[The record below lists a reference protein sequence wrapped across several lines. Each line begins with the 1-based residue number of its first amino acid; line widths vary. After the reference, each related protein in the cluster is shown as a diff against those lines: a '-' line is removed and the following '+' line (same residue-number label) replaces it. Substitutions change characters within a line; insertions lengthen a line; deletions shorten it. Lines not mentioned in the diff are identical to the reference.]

1 MGESPV
7 RPTVSYS
14 WTVPVRQ
21 WVLSVPHRLRSL
33 LAPRDPAS
41 TLCPSRP
48 DPAGFSRLHNRRSPH
63 PTGKDEGFRN
73 PQAGDDDRRS
83 RWQPRPGRP
92 KNPRGPTRHP
102 KRVRSQPDRES
113 WGEAPWRTYEGQAT
127 YLSRYTPSRP
137 ALEHAELRLDEVEPG
152 FELVINLK
160 TAKGTRPGDSAA
172 ASAAR
177 RSGNRMSVGIDGAS
191 SVALERPGSSHSL
204 AAAAHCRRFG
214 HPATGCAQR

>member
-1 MGESPV
+1 MGESLV

-14 WTVPVRQ
+14 WTIPVRQ
-21 WVLSVPHRLRSL
+21 WVLSVPHRLGSL

-48 DPAGFSRLHNRRSPH
+48 
-63 PTGKDEGFRN
+63 GKDEGFRN

-127 YLSRYTPSRP
+127 YRSRHTPSRP

-160 TAKGTRPGDSAA
+160 PRK
-172 ASAAR
+172 
-177 RSGNRMSVGIDGAS
+177 
-191 SVALERPGSSHSL
+191 ALGL
-204 AAAAHCRRFG
+204 AIPRLLLLRAD
-214 HPATGCAQR
+214 QVIE